1 MELSSPAL
9 QKNGKKAIIDGIK
22 RPRKSGSR
30 IQRDYKPFGRFII
43 NRKELFDN
51 NVMLLKY
58 EKSHGPIKDWHRHK
72 VSDPI
77 KRFVLNLIDT
87 GELNTDLLKQIEEQD
102 DIEYLEKLLNKCQ
115 ISNQLKYKRY
125 VFTVNDYVEKF
136 NIIKGSIGAGNN
148 NPKLKEQLRE
158 LIELLS
164 NPVIKKINKEDANFL
179 LECLVEMEMND

>member
-1 MELSSPAL
+1 M
-9 QKNGKKAIIDGIK
+9 QKNGKKPIIDGIK
-22 RPRKSGSR
+22 RVRKSGSR

-77 KRFVLNLIDT
+77 
-87 GELNTDLLKQIEEQD
+87 
-102 DIEYLEKLLNKCQ
+102 
-115 ISNQLKYKRY
+115 
-125 VFTVNDYVEKF
+125 
-136 NIIKGSIGAGNN
+136 IIKGSITAGNN
-148 NPKLKEQLRE
+148 NPKLKAQLRE

-179 LECLVEMEMND
+179 NECLVEMEMND

>member
-1 MELSSPAL
+1 MELSFPAM
-9 QKNGKKAIIDGIK
+9 QKNGKKPIIDGIK
-22 RPRKSGSR
+22 RVRKSGSR

-43 NRKELFDN
+43 NRKELSN

-87 GELNTDLLKQIEEQD
+87 AELNTDLLKQIEEQD

-136 NIIKGSIGAGNN
+136 NLIKGSISSGNN
-148 NPKLKEQLRE
+148 NPKLKAQLRE

-179 LECLVEMEMND
+179 NECLVEMEINN

>member
-58 EKSHGPIKDWHRHK
+58 EKSHGPVKDWHRHK
-72 VSDPI
+72 VSDNI

-125 VFTVNDYVEKF
+125 VYTVNDYVEKF
-136 NIIKGSIGAGNN
+136 HIIKGSLTAGNN
-148 NPKLKEQLRE
+148 SLTAQLRE

-164 NPVIKKINKEDANFL
+164 NPVIKKINKKDKEFL